1 MSVKTKTEECLE
13 LKNIKYQTM
22 LINNNTSSLNTK
34 ENINDIEDFLFKE
47 IQLNKKLP
55 WSKLDQGLKLEHIRN
70 FVKDYTLTNKL
81 SENKEKILSKF
92 LNSCMERKKLQRV
105 KDVTYDISSGKIIC
119 IPNLLFN
126 KITNKFILKKKEKT
140 GSSTLSCLAP
150 KPKSKRRKIR
160 KLRKT
165 KALKEK
171 NKALKEKNKAL
182 KECV

>member
-1 MSVKTKTEECLE
+1 MSGKPKTEECLE

-70 FVKDYTLTNKL
+70 FVKDYTLKNKL
-81 SENKEKILSKF
+81 SENKEKILLKF

-126 KITNKFILKKKEKT
+126 KVTNKFILKKKEKT

-171 NKALKEKNKAL
+171 NKALKEG
-182 KECV
+182 V

>member
-70 FVKDYTLTNKL
+70 FVKDYTSKNKL
-81 SENKEKILSKF
+81 SENKEKILLKF

-171 NKALKEKNKAL
+171 NKALKE
-182 KECV
+182 CV

>member
-70 FVKDYTLTNKL
+70 FVKDYTLKNKL
-81 SENKEKILSKF
+81 SENKEKILLKF

-171 NKALKEKNKAL
+171 NKALKE
-182 KECV
+182 CV

>member
-1 MSVKTKTEECLE
+1 MSGKTKSDECLE

-22 LINNNTSSLNTK
+22 LINNNTSNFNTK

-47 IQLNKKLP
+47 IQLNKNLP
-55 WSKLDQGLKLEHIRN
+55 WSKLDQGLKLKHIRN
-70 FVKDYTLTNKL
+70 FVKDYTLKNKL
-81 SENKEKILSKF
+81 SENKEKILLKF

-126 KITNKFILKKKEKT
+126 KVTNKFILKKKEKS

-150 KPKSKRRKIR
+150 KPKSKRRKQR

-171 NKALKEKNKAL
+171 AKALKEG
-182 KECV
+182 V

>member
-70 FVKDYTLTNKL
+70 FVKDYTLKNKL
-81 SENKEKILSKF
+81 SENKEKILLKF

-126 KITNKFILKKKEKT
+126 KITNKFILKKKEKK
-140 GSSTLSCLAP
+140 GCSTLSCLAP